1 MVDGAV
7 QLSVAATRV
16 AGHQGLDT
24 VAADF
29 FSAVVDHAST
39 AARVRAVLTW
49 PHAVLTQWKRKR
61 DSRFCAHAST
71 ERKI

>member
-39 AARVRAVLTW
+39 AASI
-49 PHAVLTQWKRKR
+49 
-61 DSRFCAHAST
+61 DSVEAETR
-71 ERKI
+71 